1 MGSHMFQHVRRRLNR
16 PLANLVHADLVPAV
30 FASHMSTTCNV
41 SGRFVHGLSLRSI
54 GGRHRAYLGQRRGG
68 AGCWKATGRSQSL
81 SQNGTVQGH
90 EDAHTQQIDHTVAEN
105 EPPQA
110 AGFPVNP

>member
-1 MGSHMFQHVRRRLNR
+1 VGSHMFQHVRRRLNR

-54 GGRHRAYLGQRRGG
+54 GGRRRAHWDRDAEGLVVG
-68 AGCWKATGRSQSL
+68 KATARSQSL

-105 EPPQA
+105 GHRKLRVFQ
-110 AGFPVNP
+110 